1 MKLYRIAKTRY
12 IRDLSGEGA
21 RLYGGRWNLRGTP
34 MMYTS
39 ESRALAAIEFTVH
52 LSLSQAPGDL
62 SLATLEI
69 PGNISP
75 EEIDLKAL
83 PDHWQKYP
91 PPQLLAEV
99 GTEWTRSLSSLL
111 MRVPSAVV
119 PHEFNILI
127 NPLHKDL
134 KKVRLIVVEN
144 FPLDNRLIG
153 SG

>member
-1 MKLYRIAKTRY
+1 
-12 IRDLSGEGA
+12 
-21 RLYGGRWNLRGTP
+21 
-34 MMYTS
+34 MYTS